1 MEIFDF
7 LKSILDPDWI
17 MSHGGLYLVLLILF
31 IETGVF
37 FGFFLP
43 GDPLLFVAG
52 MVIASA
58 EEVSYPFAYDFYNL
72 LYWIVLFLIATIAG
86 YFLGY
91 GFGHKFGNVLQN
103 KEDTWLFKRKYILTA
118 HEFYEKRGGF
128 AIGVAR
134 FLPIVRTFA
143 PIVGG
148 MVKMDIKRFAAYN
161 IIGAVFWV
169 GGITSLGYVLGENPW
184 VNRNLEY
191 VIIGLVLI
199 VTLPVI
205 IKLILKKKM
214 NENK

>member
-7 LKSILDPDWI
+7 LKNVMDPDWI
-17 MSHGGLYLVLLILF
+17 MSHGGLYLVLIILF

-58 EEVSYPFAYDFYNL
+58 NESSYPFPNDVHNL

-91 GFGHKFGNVLQN
+91 GFGRKFGNVLDK
-103 KEDTWLFKRKYILTA
+103 KEDTWLFKKKHIQTA
-118 HEFYEKRGGF
+118 HEFYEKKGGF

-134 FLPIVRTFA
+134 FLPVIRTFA

-148 MVKMDIKRFAAYN
+148 MVEMDIKKFTAFN
-161 IIGAVFWV
+161 VIGAVLWV
-169 GGITSLGYVLGENPW
+169 GGITTLGFLLGENPW
-184 VNRNLEY
+184 VNRNLEF
-191 VIIGLVLI
+191 VILVLVVV

-205 IKLILKKKM
+205 LKLVLKK
-214 NENK
+214 ENSK